1 MITGYICYCFRIIP
15 GYIHSNYTQ
24 GENKYYIAVVKNA
37 LKSKHTGLI
46 EPDKL
51 DDLLDGINDSYGKLL
66 LDELIIRLELT
77 VKDFNE
83 EMKVLVDQLVKK
95 EKERQQILE
104 MMKSSASVDI
114 SETDIEESADAEVDV
129 SELSEW
135 EQKLAK
141 IEKG

>member
-1 MITGYICYCFRIIP
+1 MSIDLDTTEGRK
-15 GYIHSNYTQ
+15 
-24 GENKYYIAVVKNA
+24 KY
-37 LKSKHTGLI
+37 LS
-46 EPDKL
+46 DKL

-104 MMKSSASVDI
+104 MMKSSVTVDS
-114 SETDIEESADAEVDV
+114 SETDIEESTSTEVDV
-129 SELSEW
+129 AELSEW

>member
-1 MITGYICYCFRIIP
+1 MGIDLDTNEGRK
-15 GYIHSNYTQ
+15 
-24 GENKYYIAVVKNA
+24 KY
-37 LKSKHTGLI
+37 LS
-46 EPDKL
+46 EKL
-51 DDLLDGINDSYGKLL
+51 DDLLDGINESYGKLL

-83 EMKVLVDQLVKK
+83 EMKTLVDQLVKK

-104 MMKSSASVDI
+104 MMKSDESPDL
-114 SETDIEESADAEVDV
+114 SEIESTDDNDSNIID
-129 SELSEW
+129 SELTEW

>member
-1 MITGYICYCFRIIP
+1 MSIDLDTTEGRK
-15 GYIHSNYTQ
+15 
-24 GENKYYIAVVKNA
+24 KY
-37 LKSKHTGLI
+37 LS
-46 EPDKL
+46 DKL

-104 MMKSSASVDI
+104 MMKSSASVDL
-114 SETDIEESADAEVDV
+114 SETDIEESADPEVDV

>member
-1 MITGYICYCFRIIP
+1 MSIDLDTTEGRK
-15 GYIHSNYTQ
+15 
-24 GENKYYIAVVKNA
+24 KY
-37 LKSKHTGLI
+37 LS
-46 EPDKL
+46 DKL

-83 EMKVLVDQLVKK
+83 EMKVLVGQLVKK

-104 MMKSSASVDI
+104 MMKSNKSVDL
-114 SETDIEESADAEVDV
+114 SEADIGQSDSIEVNDA
-129 SELSEW
+129 ELSEW

>member
-1 MITGYICYCFRIIP
+1 MSIDLDTTEGRK
-15 GYIHSNYTQ
+15 
-24 GENKYYIAVVKNA
+24 KY
-37 LKSKHTGLI
+37 LS
-46 EPDKL
+46 DKL

-104 MMKSSASVDI
+104 MMKSSVTVPS
-114 SETDIEESADAEVDV
+114 SETDIEESASTEVDV
-129 SELSEW
+129 AELSEW

>member
-1 MITGYICYCFRIIP
+1 MSIDLETTEGRK
-15 GYIHSNYTQ
+15 
-24 GENKYYIAVVKNA
+24 KY
-37 LKSKHTGLI
+37 LS
-46 EPDKL
+46 DKL

-95 EKERQQILE
+95 EKERQQLLE
-104 MMKSSASVDI
+104 MMKSSSSEDI
-114 SETDIEESADAEVDV
+114 SQADIEQDSSPEIDV
-129 SELSEW
+129 AELSEW

>member
-1 MITGYICYCFRIIP
+1 MSIDLDTTEGRK
-15 GYIHSNYTQ
+15 
-24 GENKYYIAVVKNA
+24 KY
-37 LKSKHTGLI
+37 LS
-46 EPDKL
+46 DKL

-104 MMKSSASVDI
+104 MMKSSATVDL
-114 SETDIEESADAEVDV
+114 SETDNEESTSTEADVA
-129 SELSEW
+129 ELSEW

>member
-1 MITGYICYCFRIIP
+1 MSIDLDTTEGRK
-15 GYIHSNYTQ
+15 
-24 GENKYYIAVVKNA
+24 KY
-37 LKSKHTGLI
+37 LS
-46 EPDKL
+46 DKL
-51 DDLLDGINDSYGKLL
+51 DNLLDGINDSYGKLL

-104 MMKSSASVDI
+104 MMKSSDSVDL
-114 SETDIEESADAEVDV
+114 SAADIEESADAEVDV

>member
-1 MITGYICYCFRIIP
+1 MSIDLDTTEGRK
-15 GYIHSNYTQ
+15 
-24 GENKYYIAVVKNA
+24 KY
-37 LKSKHTGLI
+37 LS
-46 EPDKL
+46 DKL
-51 DDLLDGINDSYGKLL
+51 DDLLNGINDSYGKIL

-104 MMKSSASVDI
+104 MMKSSESVDL
-114 SETDIEESADAEVDV
+114 SETVADDVAQVDVDV
-129 SELSEW
+129 SDLSEW

>member
-1 MITGYICYCFRIIP
+1 MSIDLDTTEGRK
-15 GYIHSNYTQ
+15 
-24 GENKYYIAVVKNA
+24 KY
-37 LKSKHTGLI
+37 LS
-46 EPDKL
+46 DKL
-51 DDLLDGINDSYGKLL
+51 DDLLDGINDSYGKIL

-104 MMKSSASVDI
+104 MMKSSESVDL
-114 SETDIEESADAEVDV
+114 SETVADDAAQVDV
-129 SELSEW
+129 DDSDLSEW

>member
-1 MITGYICYCFRIIP
+1 MSIDLDTTEGRK
-15 GYIHSNYTQ
+15 
-24 GENKYYIAVVKNA
+24 KY
-37 LKSKHTGLI
+37 LS
-46 EPDKL
+46 DKL
-51 DDLLDGINDSYGKLL
+51 DDLLDGINDSYGKIL

-104 MMKSSASVDI
+104 MMKSSESVDL
-114 SETDIEESADAEVDV
+114 SETVANDAAQVDVDV
-129 SELSEW
+129 SDLSEW

>member
-1 MITGYICYCFRIIP
+1 MSIDLDTTEGRK
-15 GYIHSNYTQ
+15 
-24 GENKYYIAVVKNA
+24 KY
-37 LKSKHTGLI
+37 LS
-46 EPDKL
+46 DKL

-104 MMKSSASVDI
+104 MMKSTASVDL
-114 SETDIEESADAEVDV
+114 SEADVQENTDAEVDV

>member
-1 MITGYICYCFRIIP
+1 MSIDLDTTEGRK
-15 GYIHSNYTQ
+15 
-24 GENKYYIAVVKNA
+24 KY
-37 LKSKHTGLI
+37 LS
-46 EPDKL
+46 DKL

-104 MMKSSASVDI
+104 MMKSSASVDF
-114 SETDIEESADAEVDV
+114 SETEIKESADAEIDV
-129 SELSEW
+129 AELSEW

>member
-1 MITGYICYCFRIIP
+1 MSIDLDTTEGRK
-15 GYIHSNYTQ
+15 
-24 GENKYYIAVVKNA
+24 KY
-37 LKSKHTGLI
+37 LS
-46 EPDKL
+46 DKL
-51 DDLLDGINDSYGKLL
+51 DDLLDGINDSYGKIL

-83 EMKVLVDQLVKK
+83 EMKVLVGQLVKK
-95 EKERQQILE
+95 EKERQQILD
-104 MMKSSASVDI
+104 MMKSSSSI
-114 SETDIEESADAEVDV
+114 ESSETNIEETVDVEVDA

>member
-1 MITGYICYCFRIIP
+1 MSIDLDTTEGRK
-15 GYIHSNYTQ
+15 
-24 GENKYYIAVVKNA
+24 KY
-37 LKSKHTGLI
+37 LS
-46 EPDKL
+46 DKL

-104 MMKSSASVDI
+104 MMKSSAIVDS
-114 SETDIEESADAEVDV
+114 SETDIEESTSTEVDV
-129 SELSEW
+129 AELSEW

>member
-1 MITGYICYCFRIIP
+1 MSIDLDTTEGRK
-15 GYIHSNYTQ
+15 
-24 GENKYYIAVVKNA
+24 KY
-37 LKSKHTGLI
+37 LS
-46 EPDKL
+46 DKL
-51 DDLLDGINDSYGKLL
+51 DDLLDGINNSYGKIL

-104 MMKSSASVDI
+104 MMKSSESVDL
-114 SETDIEESADAEVDV
+114 SETVADDAAQVDVDV
-129 SELSEW
+129 SDLSEW

>member
-1 MITGYICYCFRIIP
+1 MSIDLDTTEGRK
-15 GYIHSNYTQ
+15 
-24 GENKYYIAVVKNA
+24 KY
-37 LKSKHTGLI
+37 LS
-46 EPDKL
+46 DKL

-104 MMKSSASVDI
+104 MMKSSESVDL
-114 SETDIEESADAEVDV
+114 SETAADDAAQVDVDV
-129 SELSEW
+129 SDLSEW
-135 EQKLAK
+135 EQKLEK

>member
-1 MITGYICYCFRIIP
+1 MSIDLDTTEGRK
-15 GYIHSNYTQ
+15 
-24 GENKYYIAVVKNA
+24 KY
-37 LKSKHTGLI
+37 LS
-46 EPDKL
+46 DKL
-51 DDLLDGINDSYGKLL
+51 DDLLDGINDSYGKIL

-104 MMKSSASVDI
+104 MMKSSESVDL
-114 SETDIEESADAEVDV
+114 SETAADDAAQVDV
-129 SELSEW
+129 DVTDLSEW

>member
-1 MITGYICYCFRIIP
+1 MSIDLDTTEGRK
-15 GYIHSNYTQ
+15 
-24 GENKYYIAVVKNA
+24 KY
-37 LKSKHTGLI
+37 LS
-46 EPDKL
+46 DKL

-77 VKDFNE
+77 VKDFNA

-104 MMKSSASVDI
+104 MMKSSVTVPS
-114 SETDIEESADAEVDV
+114 SETDIEESASTEVDV
-129 SELSEW
+129 AELSEW

>member
-1 MITGYICYCFRIIP
+1 MSIDLDTTEGRK
-15 GYIHSNYTQ
+15 
-24 GENKYYIAVVKNA
+24 KY
-37 LKSKHTGLI
+37 LS
-46 EPDKL
+46 DKL
-51 DDLLDGINDSYGKLL
+51 DDLLNGINDSYGKIL

-104 MMKSSASVDI
+104 MMKSSESVDL
-114 SETDIEESADAEVDV
+114 SETVADDAAQVDVDV
-129 SELSEW
+129 SDLSEW

>member
-1 MITGYICYCFRIIP
+1 MSIDLDTTEGRK
-15 GYIHSNYTQ
+15 
-24 GENKYYIAVVKNA
+24 KY
-37 LKSKHTGLI
+37 LS
-46 EPDKL
+46 DKL

-83 EMKVLVDQLVKK
+83 EMNVLVDQLVKK

-104 MMKSSASVDI
+104 MMKSSASVDL

>member
-1 MITGYICYCFRIIP
+1 MSIDLDTTEGRK
-15 GYIHSNYTQ
+15 
-24 GENKYYIAVVKNA
+24 KY
-37 LKSKHTGLI
+37 LS
-46 EPDKL
+46 DKL
-51 DDLLDGINDSYGKLL
+51 DDLLDGINDSYGKIL

-104 MMKSSASVDI
+104 MMKSSESVDL
-114 SETDIEESADAEVDV
+114 SKTAADDAAQVDV
-129 SELSEW
+129 DDSDLSEW

>member
-1 MITGYICYCFRIIP
+1 MSIDLDTTEGRK
-15 GYIHSNYTQ
+15 
-24 GENKYYIAVVKNA
+24 KY
-37 LKSKHTGLI
+37 LS
-46 EPDKL
+46 DKL
-51 DDLLDGINDSYGKLL
+51 DDLLDGINDSYGKIL

-104 MMKSSASVDI
+104 MMKSSESVDL
-114 SETDIEESADAEVDV
+114 SETVSDDVAQVDVDV
-129 SELSEW
+129 SDLSEW

>member
-1 MITGYICYCFRIIP
+1 MSIDLDTTEGRK
-15 GYIHSNYTQ
+15 
-24 GENKYYIAVVKNA
+24 KY
-37 LKSKHTGLI
+37 LS
-46 EPDKL
+46 DKL
-51 DDLLDGINDSYGKLL
+51 DDLLNGINDSYGKIL

-104 MMKSSASVDI
+104 MMKSSESVDL
-114 SETDIEESADAEVDV
+114 SETVADDAAQVDV
-129 SELSEW
+129 DDSDLSEW

>member
-1 MITGYICYCFRIIP
+1 MNIDLDTTEGRK
-15 GYIHSNYTQ
+15 
-24 GENKYYIAVVKNA
+24 KY
-37 LKSKHTGLI
+37 LS
-46 EPDKL
+46 DKL
-51 DDLLDGINDSYGKLL
+51 DDLLDGINESYGKLL

-83 EMKVLVDQLVKK
+83 EMKVLVDELVKK

-104 MMKSSASVDI
+104 MMKSTTPVEL
-114 SETDIEESADAEVDV
+114 SETNTEESASPDV
-129 SELSEW
+129 NLEELSEW

>member
-1 MITGYICYCFRIIP
+1 MSIDLDTTEGRK
-15 GYIHSNYTQ
+15 
-24 GENKYYIAVVKNA
+24 KY
-37 LKSKHTGLI
+37 LS
-46 EPDKL
+46 DKL

-104 MMKSSASVDI
+104 MMKSSTTVDL
-114 SETDIEESADAEVDV
+114 SEADIEESISTEVDV
-129 SELSEW
+129 TELSEW

>member
-1 MITGYICYCFRIIP
+1 MSKTFTSNLLKGRQPREIP
-15 GYIHSNYTQ
+15 LFLQIRKIS
-24 GENKYYIAVVKNA
+24 
-37 LKSKHTGLI
+37 I
-46 EPDKL
+46 ERYQL
-51 DDLLDGINDSYGKLL
+51 SRDSAISFWWGTRYGVMFLTLSFLPPSWIL

-83 EMKVLVDQLVKK
+83 EMKTLVDQLVKK

-104 MMKSSASVDI
+104 MMKSDGNPNL
-114 SETDIEESADAEVDV
+114 SETESFDDNDSDIID
-129 SELSEW
+129 SELTEW

>member
-1 MITGYICYCFRIIP
+1 MSIDFDTTEGRK
-15 GYIHSNYTQ
+15 
-24 GENKYYIAVVKNA
+24 KY
-37 LKSKHTGLI
+37 LS
-46 EPDKL
+46 DKL
-51 DDLLDGINDSYGKLL
+51 DNLLNGINDSYGKLL

-83 EMKVLVDQLVKK
+83 EMKVLVEGLVKK

-104 MMKSSASVDI
+104 MMKSSASVDL
-114 SETDIEESADAEVDV
+114 SEIDNIESTDTEVDM